1 MRLMTSGLR
10 SNVASLALRARALD
24 RRRGGVGDVRV
35 ERDHGVVGLVG
46 LELGLDLRLGG
57 GDVRRALDLQ
67 VGHVAAEA
75 LLDAVAA
82 LLEADVV
89 LLVDDAEDLLGAL
102 GLEARARRLAGDR
115 LVLADVGDR
124 AERLGLRRRRS

>member
-1 MRLMTSGLR
+1 MSLITSGLR
-10 SNVASLALRARALD
+10 SNVASFASELAPLIAAAAAAAMSGFSAITR
-24 RRRGGVGDVRV
+24 
-35 ERDHGVVGLVG
+35 VVGLVG
-46 LELGLDLRLGG
+46 LELGLDLRLGR

-89 LLVDDAEDLLGAL
+89 LLVDDAEHLLGAL
-102 GLEARARRLAGDR
+102 GLK
-115 LVLADVGDR
+115 
-124 AERLGLRRRRS
+124 RRRRPGPRSTRPGRRG